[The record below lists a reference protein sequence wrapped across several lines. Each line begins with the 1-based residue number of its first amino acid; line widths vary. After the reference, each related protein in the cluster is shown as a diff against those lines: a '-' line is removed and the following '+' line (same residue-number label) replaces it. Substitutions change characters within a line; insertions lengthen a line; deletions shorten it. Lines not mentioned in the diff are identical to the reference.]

1 VTIGPQRVS
10 NHAAPNDDRE
20 VSGDVIRL
28 AAKGVERAQRAIF
41 DAHAERIFRLAARM
55 IGDVDLAHD
64 VTQDVFVRAF
74 ERLPQFRH
82 DAKLGTWLHRIAVTV
97 TLNVLRK
104 QRSIQRRELPLESAR
119 EIPSEAHAL
128 EPDQR
133 ERLRAALEQLPEE
146 LRLVM
151 IMYDVEGYAHD
162 EIAAALGI
170 SAGACR
176 MRLLR
181 ARENMRTLLSLDGSE
196 WVE

>member
-1 VTIGPQRVS
+1 MS
-10 NHAAPNDDRE
+10 DHAAPNDDRE
-20 VSGDVIRL
+20 ISDDVIRL
-28 AAKGVERAQRAIF
+28 AVKGVEPAQRAIF

-74 ERLPQFRH
+74 ERLHQFRH

-97 TLNVLRK
+97 TLNALRK
-104 QRSIQRRELPLESAR
+104 QRSIQRREVPLDSAR
-119 EIPSEAHAL
+119 EVPSAERVV

-133 ERLRAALEQLPEE
+133 DRLRAALDQLPEE

-151 IMYDVEGYAHD
+151 VMYDVEGYAHD
-162 EIAAALGI
+162 EIADALGI

-181 ARENMRTLLSLDGSE
+181 ARENMRSLLSVDGSE